1 MIPFMKTLSIL
12 LLFLFLLFGCAP
24 SNNQHSL
31 TAQETAVSNPT
42 PTISP
47 RATATRSPFAN
58 EASKDCPNPIPE
70 DRQFPLPPWP
80 NTNFCLHNVSYDEIS
95 WGGQQRDRIPAINNP
110 DLESIS
116 EAEMWLTD
124 REPVLVLQ
132 LEDDIRA
139 YPISILIWHEIVNDV
154 VAEQPVVV
162 TYCPLCN
169 SGLAFERTVDG
180 QLLDF
185 GVSGNLRNADLIMY
199 DRQTES
205 WWQQFSGEGIVGEMT
220 GKQLTRLPVS
230 LVSFA
235 DFKTQF
241 PNGRILSIFTG
252 YDRRYSENPYINY
265 DSLIQHHPKFFN
277 GELDERLV
285 SKMRVMTIR
294 IRETA
299 VAYPYDLLAEAGAI
313 NDQVE
318 GENLVVFWKSGTNT
332 PLYQKSI
339 PDARDAGSAAIF
351 SRDLNGQTLTFTAN
365 EDGFV
370 DAETG
375 SVWNI
380 FGTAVSGPLKDSQL
394 TNRNGHEFFWFAW
407 AAFNPDTTVYGQ

>member
-1 MIPFMKTLSIL
+1 MIHFMKRLSSVLFFFIL
-12 LLFLFLLFGCAP
+12 LVGCARA
-24 SNNQHSL
+24 NNQPNHI
-31 TAQETAVSNPT
+31 AEDTAVSSST
-42 PTISP
+42 PTVSP
-47 RATATRSPFAN
+47 RATATPSPIVNA
-58 EASKDCPNPIPE
+58 ASRECTFPIPE

-80 NTNFCLHNVSYDEIS
+80 YTNFCKHSVPYEEIR
-95 WGGQQRDRIPAINNP
+95 WGGRQRDSIPAIDSP
-110 DLESIS
+110 MFETIP
-116 EAEMWLTD
+116 EAELWLTD

-132 LEDDIRA
+132 LEDDVRA

-154 VAEQPVVV
+154 VAEQPIVI

-169 SGLAFERTVDG
+169 SGLAFERRLDG

-185 GVSGNLRNADLIMY
+185 GVSGNLRFADLIMY

-205 WWQQFSGEGIVGEMT
+205 WWQQFSGEGIVGELT
-220 GKQLTRLPVS
+220 GKRLKQVPVS

-265 DSLIQHHPKFFN
+265 DSRLQHHPTFFN

-294 IRETA
+294 MGEIA
-299 VAYPYDLLAEAGAI
+299 VAYPYDLLTENGVI
-313 NDQVE
+313 HDQIE
-318 GENLVVFWKSGTNT
+318 GQDLVVFWQSGTNT
-332 PLYQKSI
+332 PLYQQYI
-339 PDARDAGSAAIF
+339 PEARDAGSAAIF
-351 SRDLNGQTLTFTAN
+351 SPEVNEELLTFTSTEA
-365 EDGFV
+365 GFV

-380 FGTAVSGPLKDSQL
+380 FGTAVSGPLQGSQL
-394 TNRNGHEFFWFAW
+394 TNLHGHESFWFAW
-407 AAFNPDTTVYGQ
+407 AAFNPDTLVYGQ